1 MLADLAHYL
10 VTPASLEARRHGFL
24 GDAVRL
30 WSRSRRCRA
39 AWAPHHAACRAAV
52 DAAIDHLPRRH
63 TAVVLGSGLLDDVP
77 IARMASMFHTVVLVD
92 AVHLAAVRLKV
103 RGNGWTNVR
112 FLATDIS
119 GYDAL
124 LERQRLQR
132 RAGAA
137 DVGGRLD
144 PLAFVRR
151 IPNVDLV
158 VSAMVLSRIAKA
170 PARRPNYGGPGGHA
184 AALINQQLQAMHVDS
199 LAGLAARTLLLTDTS
214 YALVDR
220 ADTIVDEGD
229 LLPGIRLPAE
239 SDSWSWTVAPFCE
252 EARDLARLHHVVAID
267 DVALDLG

>member
-10 VTPASLEARRHGFL
+10 ATPASLEARRHGFL

-30 WSRSRRCRA
+30 WSQSRRCRA

-52 DAAIDHLPRRH
+52 DAAIDGLPRRH

-103 RGNGWTNVR
+103 RRNGWSNVR
-112 FLATDIS
+112 FVAADIS

-124 LERQRLQR
+124 LERQRRQG

-137 DVGGRLD
+137 DIGGRLD

-151 IPNVDLV
+151 IRNVDLV
-158 VSAMVLSRIAKA
+158 VSAMVLSQIAAA
-170 PARRPNYGGPGGHA
+170 PSRRPGYGGPGGHGA
-184 AALINQQLQAMHVDS
+184 GLITQLLQSTHVDS
-199 LAGLAARTLLLTDTS
+199 LAGFTARTLLLTDTS
-214 YALVDR
+214 YVRVDR
-220 ADTIVDEGD
+220 AGDIVEEGE
-229 LLPGIRLPAE
+229 LMPGVRLPAE
-239 SDSWSWTVAPFCE
+239 SDSWSWTVAPFGAE
-252 EARDLARLHHVVAID
+252 ERDLARVHHVVAID
-267 DVALDLG
+267 DVALDLA